1 MAGSTFT
8 ARFPELR
15 SEVAE
20 FQRRFPRLSDEDS
33 FLAWFVRAY
42 LVDEDEQAV
51 SSLTGTAR
59 DKGVDAVWIDE
70 NAHRVFLL
78 QGKYRQKL
86 SGKAEARNDVL
97 GFADLAWE
105 LLGTDEDFADFMRAV
120 DPLVGEKA
128 KLARD
133 RCTKRNYK
141 LDLYYVTTGSCSS
154 ALLDAARARA
164 RQASAGRAA
173 LWVFDGRRVMGVLD
187 DYLDGVAPPVPSID
201 LPIEVGVGESGM
213 VRRYDA
219 NSGIESWVFT
229 ANGGDIAELFK
240 QAGVR
245 IFARNVRGFLGSTA
259 INRAMTTT
267 LESRPEYFVYFNN
280 GVTIVCDEA
289 EKIDSK
295 GASLLRV
302 ANPQIINGQQTTRML
317 SAEDKR
323 SGKASVLVRVIS
335 IPRGDARSTDRFEQL
350 VSQIVEATNWQNQI
364 RASDL
369 MSNDRQQIILER
381 ELRKLGYQYLRK
393 RQTKREA
400 YRAAGSRSRI
410 VVKKEEVAQAVA
422 ACELDPVVVRG
433 GKEGLFEERYYKN
446 VFPTGNADFYLSR
459 YWLMRNVSSRAR
471 GNPERSY
478 AKWVVIH
485 FLWSELGS
493 DLRKLARSFRT
504 INENPR
510 RYAAILSE
518 LDRSIERAL
527 LAAVKFYRTERR
539 SDGSVF
545 DPSGFFNSQGRGKQF
560 EKFWLSTGNPHRA
573 IFDRA
578 GASFLA
584 ALREVEP

>member
-1 MAGSTFT
+1 MAKASFDK
-8 ARFPELR
+8 RFPELR

-20 FQRRFPRLSDEDS
+20 LQRRFPRLADDDS
-33 FLAWFVRAY
+33 FVAWFLRAY

-51 SSLTGTAR
+51 SALTGGAK
-59 DKGVDAVWIDE
+59 DKGIDAVWIDE
-70 NAHRVFLL
+70 NAHRVFVL
-78 QGKYRQKL
+78 QAKYRQKL
-86 SGKAEARNDVL
+86 LGKQEVRGDVL
-97 GFADLAWE
+97 GFADLPWE
-105 LLGTDEDFADFMRAV
+105 LLGSDDEFAAFLRTV

-128 KLARD
+128 KTARE
-133 RCTKRNYK
+133 RCTKRNYQ
-141 LDLYYVTTGSCSS
+141 LELYYVTTGSCSS
-154 ALLDAARARA
+154 ALVQDARARV
-164 RQASAGRAA
+164 RQASHGRAS

-213 VRRYDA
+213 VRRYDP

-229 ANGGDIAELFK
+229 ASGGDIAELFR

-245 IFARNVRGFLGSTA
+245 IFARNVRGFLGNTA

-267 LESRPEYFVYFNN
+267 LQARPEYFVYFNN

-289 EKIDSK
+289 EKVESK
-295 GASLLRV
+295 GTSLLRV

-317 SAEDKR
+317 STEGKR
-323 SGKASVLVRVIS
+323 SEKASVLVRVIC
-335 IPRGDARSTDRFEQL
+335 IPRGDSGSSDRFEQL

-410 VVKKEEVAQAVA
+410 VIKKEEVAQAVA

-433 GKEGLFEERYYKN
+433 GKEGLFEERYYKT
-446 VFPTGNADFYLSR
+446 VFPTGNADFYLNR
-459 YWLMRNVSSRAR
+459 YWLMRNVASHAR
-471 GNPERSY
+471 GNPERTY
-478 AKWVVIH
+478 AKWVVIN
-485 FLWSELGS
+485 FLWAELGS
-493 DLRKLARSFRT
+493 DLKKFTRAFRKV
-504 INENPR
+504 NENPKK
-510 RYAAILSE
+510 YADVLGE
-518 LDRSIERAL
+518 LDRATERVL
-527 LAAVKFYRTERR
+527 LAAVKFYRAERR
-539 SDGSVF
+539 SGGSVF

-560 EKFWLSTGNPHRA
+560 EKFWVSTRNPHRK
-573 IFDRA
+573 IFSRA
-578 GASFLA
+578 RVGFVT
-584 ALREVEP
+584 ALGQVEP